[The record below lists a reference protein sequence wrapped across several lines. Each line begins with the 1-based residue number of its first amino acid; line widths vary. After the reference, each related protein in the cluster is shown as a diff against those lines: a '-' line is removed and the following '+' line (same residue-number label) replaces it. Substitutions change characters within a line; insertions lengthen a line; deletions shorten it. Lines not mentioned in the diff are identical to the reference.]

1 MENKLEKEGGP
12 APKVSVIVPVYNAGR
27 YIREC
32 VESLTNQG
40 LMESQYEVICVNDG
54 STDDSESV
62 IKSLQCEHPSLDLVS
77 VPNGGASRA
86 RNVGLRR
93 ARGEYVWFVDADDFV
108 EPHCLPAL
116 IQKMDREELDFLS
129 FGIQNY
135 NVDGTKGIAGNVAHK
150 PKQVVSGR
158 DYLQYYDVECSSCTF
173 VFRREVAMRN
183 DVFFME
189 GITLEDYEFPV
200 HLLLH
205 CRKVASLSLVLYH
218 YRNNPKSTSRYE
230 TEDFYTF
237 RIACWLKILARLV
250 QMEQEA
256 QANGPVSL
264 SGVKGMNAYRLLLL
278 LLKSNLTKKEQ
289 LHYFEQLRDNG
300 VFVMLQDKSK
310 LYALKRQAIAT
321 VMEYPFLY
329 RAALMLM
336 AK

>member
-32 VESLTNQG
+32 VESLTDQG
-40 LMESQYEVICVNDG
+40 LLESQYEVICVNDG

-173 VFRREVAMRN
+173 MFRREVATKN
-183 DVFFME
+183 GIFFME

-205 CRKVASLSLVLYH
+205 CRKVASVSHVLYH
-218 YRNNPKSTSRYE
+218 YRNNPKSTSRLKS
-230 TEDFYTF
+230 EDFYTF
-237 RIACWLKILARLV
+237 RIACWLKILMRLS
-250 QMEQEA
+250 QLEKETQ
-256 QANGPVSL
+256 VSKSCL
-264 SGVKGMNAYRLLLL
+264 SGVKGLNAYRLLLL
-278 LLKSNLTKKEQ
+278 LLKSNLVKNTR
-289 LHYFEQLRDNG
+289 LSYFKQLRSSG
-300 VFVMLQDKSK
+300 VFTMLKDKSK
-310 LYALKRQAIAT
+310 LFAPKHKAVAT
-321 VMEYPFLY
+321 VFSSPFLY
-329 RAALMLM
+329 RVALMLM